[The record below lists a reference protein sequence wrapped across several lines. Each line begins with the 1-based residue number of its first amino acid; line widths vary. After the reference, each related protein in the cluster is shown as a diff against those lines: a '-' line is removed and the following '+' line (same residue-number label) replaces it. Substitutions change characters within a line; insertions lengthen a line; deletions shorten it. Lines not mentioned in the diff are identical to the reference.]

1 MLISFV
7 FNVGIGT
14 ARKFVKMMKA
24 IELDRY
30 HTAANELLYNSE
42 GKQSKYAKQVVRRA
56 TEMAEW
62 LKEGSKL

>member
-1 MLISFV
+1 
-7 FNVGIGT
+7 
-14 ARKFVKMMKA
+14 MMKA

-30 HTAANELLYNSE
+30 HTAANELLYNSQGE
-42 GKQSKYAKQVVRRA
+42 QSKYAKQVGRRA